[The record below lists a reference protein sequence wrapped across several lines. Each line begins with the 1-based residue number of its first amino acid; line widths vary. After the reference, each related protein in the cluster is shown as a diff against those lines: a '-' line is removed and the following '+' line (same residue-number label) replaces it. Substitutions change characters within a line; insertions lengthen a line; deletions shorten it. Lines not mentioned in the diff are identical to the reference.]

1 MLLDVL
7 PSDRTLLW
15 MVLPRS
21 LVSSLGMGA
30 DRSSPACVE
39 RPCSDC
45 AYVPRAARLPNPF
58 LLLNCGEQPLSI
70 LVSHECPYF
79 AGLGRRLLAAFDEIA
94 RFSSLLRQGDGVV
107 TGTPAKPDRRVV
119 RRIFDP
125 SLPDICLFEHHI
137 LNMIGNVEAGLF
149 GQGGAEIRQHFRCDE
164 SPKSCQVL
172 VAPGRLNIGQQLLKG
187 RLVGGGDFADHRR
200 GLEGR
205 GGRFL

>member
-7 PSDRTLLW
+7 PSNEALL
-15 MVLPRS
+15 RS
-21 LVSSLGMGA
+21 YLT
-30 DRSSPACVE
+30 
-39 RPCSDC
+39 
-45 AYVPRAARLPNPF
+45 F

-70 LVSHECPYF
+70 LVSHECPHF
-79 AGLGRRLLAAFDEIA
+79 AGLGRCLLAAFDEIA

-125 SLPDICLFEHHI
+125 GLPDICLFEHHI